1 MVHEH
6 REAACASARLNA
18 VRSER
23 SGGADGGF
31 GAASSAVGV
40 AVGGRAAAGA
50 ESALFFAEDAVVIGV
65 HPVEDGA
72 RAVVGGVAAH
82 RLRLLRVAFA
92 HHLVDGLQ
100 HSTQPQQSKFANFF
114 CYSPM
119 YFSV

>member
-1 MVHEH
+1 M
-6 REAACASARLNA
+6 CASAA
-18 VRSER
+18 IGR
-23 SGGADGGF
+23 SGRGGGF
-31 GAASSAVGV
+31 GASSSAVGV
-40 AVGGRAAAGA
+40 TVGGRAAAGA

-100 HSTQPQQSKFANFF
+100 HSTHHNSRSSRVLSATRQCISHYA
-114 CYSPM
+114 Y
-119 YFSV
+119 V